1 MSEDGWTLLD
11 AMEENNSNAVTEVIV
26 VAKKENVPSD
36 YLLASETSFS
46 EGMFSSKR
54 YLAFSKKIPAPKK
67 GRVGVTDLL
76 VVSDKDP
83 IPLGYD
89 ALNQTFDDNTKSFT
103 NKQLLV
109 KYTPLDQA
117 SCLVVDI
124 RVLSGSQKE
133 QVPAGFKRL
142 PEINGLSICYKL
154 TPLPKKRAP
163 SLAAQGSL
171 SQPPTENPPSTE
183 QQQQAQSTPSVQ
195 RSVIDDVKIKVN
207 ETPSTVQEC
216 IEKFTLPG
224 TELLTVDAINAKF
237 NFNWAELQLIAGQ
250 T

>member
-1 MSEDGWTLLD
+1 MFLRIIFWPAKPVSLKECFRQ
-11 AMEENNSNAVTEVIV
+11 NAISPS
-26 VAKKENVPSD
+26 AKR
-36 YLLASETSFS
+36 F
-46 EGMFSSKR
+46 
-54 YLAFSKKIPAPKK
+54 PAPKK

-103 NKQLLV
+103 NKQLLW
-109 KYTPLDQA
+109 Q
-117 SCLVVDI
+117 S
-124 RVLSGSQKE
+124 KE

-237 NFNWAELQLIAGQ
+237 NLTGLSYS
-250 T
+250 